1 MVAEADLLSIRAWP
15 RVKWTRAGQV
25 AALLDGMVDLEQL
38 YDQPPAAAFAALREV
53 DRMQAARFLA
63 QCLPRMEALR
73 WVAVCLNGMGPPS
86 QPARMVAKK
95 ALNRWLAEPSD
106 TNRRIAHEAGQI
118 VGWASA
124 EGAACLAVYMS
135 GGSIAPA
142 AQEQGVQPKAGAFG
156 QAIAGAVMMASF
168 ADGAVA
174 FDRKLRENIDL
185 GERAA
190 AGEALQG

>member
-1 MVAEADLLSIRAWP
+1 MSEDVMTAPRQWR

-25 AALLDGMVDLEQL
+25 AAVLDGLVDLEPL
-38 YDQPPAAAFAALREV
+38 HDQPPAAAFAALRAS

-73 WVAVCLNGMGPPS
+73 WVAACLATMPPAT
-86 QPARMVAKK
+86 QPARLVAKK
-95 ALNRWLAEPSD
+95 ALNRWLADPSD
-106 TNRRIAHEAGQI
+106 ANRRIAHEAGQI
-118 VGWASA
+118 AGWASA
-124 EGAACLAVYMS
+124 EGAACLAVFLS

-142 AQEQGVQPKAGAFG
+142 TQEQGVPPAAGAFG
-156 QAIAGAVMMASF
+156 QAVAGAVMMAAFSE
-168 ADGAVA
+168 GAVEFERRLLVA
-174 FDRKLRENIDL
+174 IDL

>member
-95 ALNRWLAEPSD
+95 ALQPLA
-106 TNRRIAHEAGQI
+106 RRA
-118 VGWASA
+118 VGYQPADRLRSRPDRRLGVRRRARRVSRCTCRAAASH
-124 EGAACLAVYMS
+124 
-135 GGSIAPA
+135 
-142 AQEQGVQPKAGAFG
+142 QPRRNKAYSRRPGAFG
-156 QAIAGAVMMASF
+156 QAVAGAVMMASF
-168 ADGAVA
+168 A
-174 FDRKLRENIDL
+174 
-185 GERAA
+185 ERRGGVRRQA
-190 AGEALQG
+190 AGQYRSR

>member
-1 MVAEADLLSIRAWP
+1 MAEGEATTVRAWR

-25 AALLDGMVDLEQL
+25 AAMLDGLVDLERL

-73 WVAVCLNGMGPPS
+73 WVAACLNGMGASS

-95 ALNRWLAEPSD
+95 AVNRWLADPSD
-106 TNRRIAHEAGQI
+106 ANRRIAYEAGQI
-118 VGWASA
+118 VGFASA
-124 EGAACLAVYMS
+124 EGAACLAVFMS

-156 QAIAGAVMMASF
+156 QAVAGAVMMASF
-168 ADGAVA
+168 GDGAAA
-174 FDRKLRENIDL
+174 FDGKLRANIDL
-185 GERAA
+185 GEKAA

>member
-1 MVAEADLLSIRAWP
+1 MVAEADTTVRAWP

-25 AALLDGMVDLEQL
+25 AAVLDGLVDLEQL

-73 WVAVCLNGMGPPS
+73 WVAACLNGMPPPN

-95 ALNRWLAEPSD
+95 AVSRWLADPSD

-124 EGAACLAVYMS
+124 EGAACLAVFMS

-142 AQEQGVQPKAGAFG
+142 AQEQGVQPKVGAFG
-156 QAIAGAVMMASF
+156 QAVAGAVMMASF
-168 ADGAVA
+168 AEGAAA
-174 FDRKLRENIDL
+174 FDSRLRANIDL
-185 GERAA
+185 GEKAA